1 MKEDYMKNGQLSPAY
16 NILIA
21 KENQFITNLEVYR
34 RAGDTRILL
43 PFLKDFEKL
52 VVDNL
57 S

>member
-21 KENQFITNLEVYR
+21 KENQFITNREVYR
-34 RAGDTRILL
+34 RAGDTIILL

>member
-21 KENQFITNLEVYR
+21 KENQFITNREVYR
-34 RAGDTRILL
+34 RAGDTRIL